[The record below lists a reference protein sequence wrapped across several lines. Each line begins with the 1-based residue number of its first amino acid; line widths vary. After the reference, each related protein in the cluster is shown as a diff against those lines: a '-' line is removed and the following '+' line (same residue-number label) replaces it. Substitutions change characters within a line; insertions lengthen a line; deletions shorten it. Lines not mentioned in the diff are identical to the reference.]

1 MATTEN
7 WVDVGSL
14 GWFHREANPIGR
26 TDRSP
31 VLLLHGLVSQSY
43 SWRNVMPA
51 LAEQGFRTIA
61 PDWIG
66 CGFSDKP
73 DRRDFAYTP
82 EVLLNALEAF
92 INTVELKKF
101 SLVAQGFLGSVGI
114 QYALQHPQQVERL
127 AVLNAPISQTV
138 KLPWAL
144 KQMSI
149 PLVGEM
155 LTQNPLLVDRIL
167 EGAGGHRIND
177 RAMDIYRR
185 PWIKSSDAGRALMAM
200 LQNLQLPQVT
210 AEIET
215 GLTQWDQPLLLAWG
229 VRDPWL
235 PVAIPQTIA
244 QSHKT
249 ADFVALEAVGHYPQ
263 EDSTDKVSNALVTFF
278 RRR

>member
-14 GWFHREANPIGR
+14 GWFYREANPIGR
-26 TDRSP
+26 TDRTP

-114 QYALQHPQQVERL
+114 QYALRHPQQVERL
-127 AVLNAPISQTV
+127 AILNAPISQTV
-138 KLPWAL
+138 KLPWKL

-149 PLVGEM
+149 PLVGDM

-167 EGAGGHRIND
+167 EGAGGYRIKD
-177 RAMDIYRR
+177 QDMDIYRR
-185 PWIKSSDAGRALMAM
+185 PWIKSSDAGRALMAT
-200 LQNLQLPQVT
+200 LQNLQLSQVT

-215 GLTQWDQPLLLAWG
+215 GLNQWDQPLLMAWG
-229 VRDPWL
+229 IRDPWL
-235 PVAIPQTIA
+235 SIEPVQTIA
-244 QSHKT
+244 RSHKP
-249 ADFVALEAVGHYPQ
+249 AEFVALEEVGHYPQ
-263 EDSTDKVSNALVTFF
+263 EDWHEKVSEALVTFL